1 MSGTTR
7 TANEEVLERTVA
19 HSVQVER
26 YKAGLVRRVVAVLNE
41 SEDDLEA
48 QLSERLERIAEA
60 GGYDAGPAVTER
72 LEEML
77 ARVGGVRA
85 EAYGTA
91 MGLMTEEL
99 GAFALHEARWQAAV
113 LQETLI
119 VELSVAMPTAEV
131 LHAAAFSRP
140 FDGHVLQSWVESM
153 APADLDRMGGVVRMG
168 VVEGKTTQQMVREV
182 VGSRAKSYTDG
193 VLEIS
198 RRSAE
203 TLVRTAVNHVST
215 QAREEVLQAN
225 ADIVKYVRI
234 VATLDGRTTLGCM
247 ALDGKTF
254 PVREGRRPPFHPGCR
269 TTTSPVIDGVRLVGD
284 RPTVTDTRTR
294 RQREIDFRADAK
306 AKAGEV
312 RWKGMSEAERRAA
325 IGRQREKWTRE
336 NIGGVPKGLSYEDW
350 LRRQSTAFQDEV
362 LGPTRGKLF
371 REGGLALGRFT
382 DASGKTLTLEQLHQ
396 VEAAAFKKAKL

>member
-1 MSGTTR
+1 
-7 TANEEVLERTVA
+7 
-19 HSVQVER
+19 
-26 YKAGLVRRVVAVLNE
+26 
-41 SEDDLEA
+41 
-48 QLSERLERIAEA
+48 
-60 GGYDAGPAVTER
+60 
-72 LEEML
+72 
-77 ARVGGVRA
+77 
-85 EAYGTA
+85 
-91 MGLMTEEL
+91 
-99 GAFALHEARWQAAV
+99 
-113 LQETLI
+113 
-119 VELSVAMPTAEV
+119 
-131 LHAAAFSRP
+131 
-140 FDGHVLQSWVESM
+140 
-153 APADLDRMGGVVRMG
+153 MG